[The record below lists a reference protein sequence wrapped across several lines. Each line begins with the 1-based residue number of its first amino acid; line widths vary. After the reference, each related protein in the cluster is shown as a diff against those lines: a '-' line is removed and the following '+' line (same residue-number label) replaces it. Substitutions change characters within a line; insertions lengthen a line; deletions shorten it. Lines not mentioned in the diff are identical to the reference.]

1 MVDSERFG
9 ELGCEM
15 FGERLQPV
23 RVEGTRFVEEP
34 FPFVDAPCLRELA
47 AGGELA
53 GGPGRRSGAL
63 QTSRIWMGSSRWMP
77 YCRTI
82 REAYVRFFEMVRARI
97 QRSTEAG
104 SPAMRKGSR

>member
-1 MVDSERFG
+1 MPFSKVVGGMVDSERFG

-53 GGPGRRSGAL
+53 GGPGRRSDESTTPEKA
-63 QTSRIWMGSSRWMP
+63 TVATRSSKL
-77 YCRTI
+77 
-82 REAYVRFFEMVRARI
+82 F
-97 QRSTEAG
+97 S
-104 SPAMRKGSR
+104 